1 MSAIRNVLFLCTG
14 NSARSVM
21 AECLLA
27 RHGGGRFAAYSAGSH
42 PNGKVNPHAL
52 ALLEGQG
59 FDVSSLRSKSWDE
72 FEAPGAPLMD
82 FVITV
87 CDNAA
92 RESCPVWLGKATR
105 VHWGLPD
112 PSQGDAGDGPVAFTQ
127 VIGKIERRIRR
138 LLGQPFETL
147 DAGQL
152 AALLETIGEQD

>member
-1 MSAIRNVLFLCTG
+1 MKLLFICTHNACRSILSEAITRDIADDRILV
-14 NSARSVM
+14 A
-21 AECLLA
+21 
-27 RHGGGRFAAYSAGSH
+27 SAGSSPAGRVH
-42 PNGKVNPHAL
+42 PL
-52 ALLEGQG
+52 TLQYLELHGYKTAG
-59 FDVSSLRSKSWDE
+59 LHSKGIDAVRSFEPDV
-72 FEAPGAPLMD
+72 
-82 FVITV
+82 VITV